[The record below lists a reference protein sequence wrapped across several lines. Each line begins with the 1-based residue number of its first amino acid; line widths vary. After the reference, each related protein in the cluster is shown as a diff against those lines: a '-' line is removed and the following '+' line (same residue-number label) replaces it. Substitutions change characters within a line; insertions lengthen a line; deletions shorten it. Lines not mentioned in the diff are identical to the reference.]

1 MFANIEAMIQ
11 LSAQLKEEL
20 EAKFNKWDRRKTEIG
35 KTMTKFSK
43 FMLVYSDYFKNLAST
58 QAKINTILSR
68 SLKAREI

>member
-1 MFANIEAMIQ
+1 MLANVEAMIQ

-20 EAKFNKWDRRKTEIG
+20 EAKFNKWDRRTTEIG

-58 QAKINTILSR
+58 QAKIKAILSR
-68 SLKAREI
+68 S